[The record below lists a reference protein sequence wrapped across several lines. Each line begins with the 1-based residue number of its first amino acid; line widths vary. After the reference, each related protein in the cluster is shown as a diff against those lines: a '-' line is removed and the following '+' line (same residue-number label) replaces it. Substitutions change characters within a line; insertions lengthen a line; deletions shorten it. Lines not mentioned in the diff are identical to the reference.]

1 MVGDQKERLLIV
13 ELRFVASFF
22 FFAWLGNRN
31 VNWNPHIDAQFFLHD
46 HVVKLPHVCGKRLFK
61 T

>member
-1 MVGDQKERLLIV
+1 MVGGQKKRLFIV

-22 FFAWLGNRN
+22 FFAWLGKKS
-31 VNWNPHIDAQFFLHD
+31 VNWNPHIDAHFFLHD
-46 HVVKLPHVCGKRLFK
+46 YVVKLPHVCGKRLFG